1 MFALPNLVTMTLLV
15 SASACGGRT
24 LVADSLGADGTGGEA
39 TGDSATAGG
48 DDDDDASTD
57 TSGGDGDICG
67 AVDLTVPL
75 IPSHVV
81 LVYDKTASMFSQPVP
96 DGQGGTTTPWAALY
110 AATEELLT
118 RYPQPIAS
126 FGAEL
131 FPAPDTQAT
140 LSSQVC
146 RVSNPIDVPVSYGSE
161 GLLDGIPGPDPGP
174 QSGATAGGRALRI
187 AYAHL
192 AELQETEPGV
202 DAHVIYV
209 TDGAPGCQPAQVQ
222 ALNDCNG
229 EISCVQ
235 ARFPGLLEIFDG
247 SIVNA
252 IANANESRITT
263 YVVGINIPAFD
274 PLSNIA
280 CSDDADCPAGTQ
292 CCAAATGGT
301 NCPIDGTCA
310 LPNFTVKNV
319 NPRGALAAMGQAGGH
334 PSPPPGEFYAV
345 GGAPGISAA
354 LRDIKDALPTCR
366 VRLDPPPDSDEELA
380 LTLGGVTYG
389 FCVDELGEPTDGCP
403 PLLEGPEACD
413 SVDGVYYDAD
423 TETALL
429 CGEACETF
437 KQQGALDAT
446 YYCVRPDDDAP

>member
-1 MFALPNLVTMTLLV
+1 MFAVPKIVTLTLLLP
-15 SASACGGRT
+15 ASACGGRT
-24 LVADSLGADGTGGEA
+24 LVADSLGADGTGGDA
-39 TGDSATAGG
+39 TGDSASVGG
-48 DDDDDASTD
+48 DEASTD

-75 IPSHVV
+75 ISSHVV
-81 LVYDKTASMFSQPVP
+81 LVYDKTASMFTQPIP
-96 DGQGGTTTPWAALY
+96 DGQGGTTTSWAALY
-110 AATEELLT
+110 AATEGLLT

-146 RVSNPIDVPVSYGSE
+146 RVSNPIDVPVSDGSE
-161 GLLDGIPGPDPGP
+161 GLLDGIPGPNPGP

-192 AELQETEPGV
+192 AELQETDPEV

-209 TDGAPGCQPAQVQ
+209 TDGAPGCQPAQVE

-235 ARFPGLLEIFDG
+235 ERFPGLLEVFHGGI
-247 SIVNA
+247 INA

-280 CSDDADCPAGTQ
+280 CSDDADCPDGTQ

-310 LPNFTVKNV
+310 LPNFTVKDV
-319 NPRGALAAMGQAGGH
+319 NPRAALAAMGQAGGH
-334 PSPPPGEFYAV
+334 PSPPPGGFYAV
-345 GGAPGISAA
+345 GGAPGIEAA
-354 LRDIKDALPTCR
+354 LRDIKNSLPTCR
-366 VRLDPPPDSDEELA
+366 VRLDPPPESDEELA
-380 LTLGGVTYG
+380 FTLGGVTYG

-413 SVDGVYYDAD
+413 SVDGVYYDGA
-423 TETALL
+423 TETTLL
-429 CGEACETF
+429 CGEACEAF
-437 KQQGALDAT
+437 KQQGELDAT
-446 YYCVRPDDDAP
+446 YYCSLPDDDAP